1 MWKRLIAL
9 AVTLPATITIASAQA
24 AQDADIA
31 AYSQDL
37 ARRIALGRQTGQLS
51 QANYNSVQALYNNV
65 EMIRRGIGNRAMNP
79 MIRQNMMTSLTNLDK
94 QLTGYLKDDVNA
106 RYQMWD
112 PSRRSWRNNWWQAD
126 NSGANSFNQEI
137 DAYQNSL
144 KERIDRGRA
153 SGRIT
158 RSELAQLST
167 EYDNIDRAQ
176 QQYRIGGF
184 SSYERNSLM
193 SMLTQLDR
201 NITAQMRDE
210 ENSHYRNWNPNG
222 NSWKDSW
229 WKRPGT
235 ASFPGSSGSPNF
247 PGNRPDGGRDGWRP
261 GESGEHGNWNRGD
274 ANRPDWSRGENSTHG
289 DWNRGRN
296 DRPDWSHSNSNRP
309 DWNRG
314 NSGRPEWN
322 RNDWNRPST
331 SSTPSS
337 NSSSSSS
344 SNPSSNSSSSSN
356 SNSNS
361 NSGNRPSTGGT
372 ATGNPPVVTP
382 PAQTTPPSSTSPSS
396 STPPSAGGTTSPGN
410 SGAAGTPPTSGNT
423 GAGTGSNGGRGNWG
437 GQTGEGRGPRTG
449 EGGGRTWG
457 GSGSTRPQN

>member
-1 MWKRLIAL
+1 MWKKLIAL
-9 AVTLPATITIASAQA
+9 AVTIPATITIASAQA

-37 ARRIALGRQTGQLS
+37 ARRIALGRQTGQLT
-51 QANYNSVQALYNNV
+51 QANYNSVQSLYNNV
-65 EMIRRGIGNRAMNP
+65 EMIRRGLGNRAMNP

-94 QLTGYLKDDVNA
+94 QLTGYLKDNVNS

-112 PSRRSWRNNWWQAD
+112 PSRRAWRNNWWQAD

-137 DAYQNSL
+137 DAYQTSL

-167 EYDNIDRAQ
+167 AYENIDRAQ

-193 SMLTQLDR
+193 SMLTQLDKD
-201 NITAQMRDE
+201 ITTQMRDD
-210 ENSHYRNWNPNG
+210 ENSHYRHWNSNG

-229 WKRPGT
+229 WKRQGT
-235 ASFPGSSGSPNF
+235 TSLPSSSNSSNF
-247 PGNRPDGGRDGWRP
+247 PGNRPDFGRDGWRP

-274 ANRPDWSRGENSTHG
+274 SNRADWNRGDSNRPDWSRGN
-289 DWNRGRN
+289 N
-296 DRPDWSHSNSNRP
+296 DRPDWNRGNSSAP

-314 NSGRPEWN
+314 NSGRPDWH
-322 RNDWNRPST
+322 RNDSSRPST
-331 SSTPSS
+331 SSAPSTGSTPQSTPQ
-337 NSSSSSS
+337 NVTAPQQT
-344 SNPSSNSSSSSN
+344 NPPSAA
-356 SNSNS
+356 
-361 NSGNRPSTGGT
+361 SGSASTPSTGGT
-372 ATGNPPVVTP
+372 P
-382 PAQTTPPSSTSPSS
+382 PAGGT
-396 STPPSAGGTTSPGN
+396 PSAG
-410 SGAAGTPPTSGNT
+410 T
-423 GAGTGSNGGRGNWG
+423 GATGGRGSWG
-437 GQTGEGRGPRTG
+437 GRSGEGRGDRTG
-449 EGGGRTWG
+449 DGAGRNWD